1 MPSRGTYMTTANP
14 PRTRHPGHLTCC
26 RTAQREGSFV
36 HFLFT
41 YARQFGHL
49 ALLALLLPEVWE
61 VDLDAEILF
70 PLAFKEFQ

>member
-1 MPSRGTYMTTANP
+1 MLRAVPAGCRSICTAMRCPS
-14 PRTRHPGHLTCC
+14 HLTSC
-26 RTAQREGSFV
+26 RTAQREGRFV
-36 HFLFT
+36 HFPFT
-41 YARQFGHL
+41 YARKFGHF

>member
-1 MPSRGTYMTTANP
+1 MPSRGTYMTTATP
-14 PRTRHPGHLTCC
+14 PRTRRPGHLTCC
-26 RTAQREGSFV
+26 RAAQREGRFV